1 MNWLSLVKQIPTYWK
16 QFISDEKPFLKT
28 FNACNTN
35 TIIINGK
42 LLNEAQLDSKLIY
55 SSIVSHKCA
64 FPKNR
69 LNLEYKYGN
78 DFEWCGTCSNI
89 YKTTID
95 NYSRAFQFKIV
106 HNILSVNKILYN
118 WKVSNS
124 DRCLYCFL
132 ETESLEHL
140 FCHCN
145 VAVTLYRQIQ
155 QWAKYYH
162 ISLPDMNVNTILYGI
177 SPCSMQNALINHIIL
192 IYKQILFNHRN
203 TKTKN
208 KLMAH
213 FVKRLNDVRIL
224 ECNIA
229 RTKNKS
235 TLHNMKWR
243 LYNLKPEANAN
254 N

>member
-1 MNWLSLVKQIPTYWK
+1 M
-16 QFISDEKPFLKT
+16 
-28 FNACNTN
+28 
-35 TIIINGK
+35 
-42 LLNEAQLDSKLIY
+42 
-55 SSIVSHKCA
+55 SHKCVS
-64 FPKNR
+64 PKNR
-69 LNLEYKYGN
+69 VNLEYKYGN
-78 DFEWCGTCSNI
+78 DFDWCGTCSNI

-95 NYSRAFQFKIV
+95 NYIRAFQFKIV
-106 HNILSVNKILYN
+106 HNILPVNGKLYN

-124 DRCLYCFL
+124 DSCSYCFL

-140 FCHCN
+140 FCHCH

-162 ISLPDMNVNTILYGI
+162 ISLPDMNVNKILYGI

-203 TKTKN
+203 TKTN
-208 KLMAH
+208 HKLLAH